1 MLHGHDHS
9 IFLHLPQVSG
19 ALPGREVLFRRSRP
33 RGYCRTITSQPA
45 DVAP

>member
-9 IFLHLPQVSG
+9 IFLHLPRSLAGKADQVG
-19 ALPGREVLFRRSRP
+19 C
-33 RGYCRTITSQPA
+33 CRTITSLPA